1 MSARRLGG
9 PLDRSAP
16 PPGHALKPFAFPE
29 FEHLRASETLDIYL
43 SPAAPSTAGGALL
56 HLELL
61 ALRGA
66 EAEPAG
72 RAGLASLTGALL
84 DEGTGSS
91 SSLELADA
99 AESLGGYLGSG
110 ADWET
115 LEASGTFLAE
125 HWRQGLALVG
135 EIATDPSFP
144 ADEIERLRRRT
155 LAELQNRRAQPGTL
169 ARRELARRLYSGTPY
184 GTLLLGEEE
193 AVTEILRDEIVEFHR
208 AARASRWVAIACGGM
223 DRERL
228 AEEIARALPPT
239 GADHPAEV
247 APVAPTAGDGRRIV
261 LVDRP
266 GAAQTELCVGH
277 GGLPR
282 THPDFTAAGLL
293 NTIFGGKF
301 TSRINLNLREVH
313 AYTYG
318 AHSRFAA
325 RRGAGPFVVSTA
337 VDNASAA
344 PAAREILL
352 ELERIRSEPVAEE
365 ELADAASYLLGVFP
379 YTVQTLAGVAARLT
393 DLAVFGLPDD
403 YWHTLPGRVRAL
415 TREELLRVAEQHLH
429 PDRAVVVAVGP
440 AAELESHFSELGP
453 VEIVAATGH

>member
-1 MSARRLGG
+1 MRALDR
-9 PLDRSAP
+9 PLDRSMP
-16 PPGHALKPFAFPE
+16 PQGHALRPFAFPE
-29 FEHLRASETLDIYL
+29 FEHLHAAEGLDIYL

-66 EAEPAG
+66 EAEPVG
-72 RAGLASLTGALL
+72 RAGLASLTGGLL
-84 DEGTGSS
+84 DEGTSTSS
-91 SSLELADA
+91 ALELADA

-125 HWRQGLALVG
+125 HWREGLALVAA
-135 EIATDPSFP
+135 IATDPSFP
-144 ADEIERLRRRT
+144 PDEIERARRRT

-169 ARRELARRLYSGTPY
+169 AGRELARRLYSGTPY
-184 GTLLLGEEE
+184 ATLLLGEEDSVS
-193 AVTEILRDEIVEFHR
+193 AIVRDEIVDFHR
-208 AARASRWVAIACGGM
+208 AARASHWVAIACGGM

-228 AEEIARALPPT
+228 AEEIARALPATAAARP
-239 GADHPAEV
+239 PEV
-247 APVAPTAGDGRRIV
+247 APVVPAAGDGRRIV
-261 LVDRP
+261 VVDRP
-266 GAAQTELCVGH
+266 GAAQTELRVGH
-277 GGLPR
+277 AGLPR

-325 RRGAGPFVVSTA
+325 RRGPGPFVISTA
-337 VDNASAA
+337 VANAAAA
-344 PAAREILL
+344 PATREILH
-352 ELERIRSEPVAEE
+352 ELERIRSEPVGEE
-365 ELADAASYLLGVFP
+365 ELVDAKSYLLGVFP
-379 YTVQTLAGVAARLT
+379 YTVQTIDGVASRLN

-403 YWHTLPGRVRAL
+403 YWHTLPDRVGSL
-415 TREELLRVAEQHLH
+415 TREELVRVANAHLH

-440 AAELESHFSELGP
+440 AAELEPTFAELGP
-453 VEIVAATGH
+453 VEVVAATGP